1 MNKENILFY
10 SKKCEYCSKII
21 NLINDIDSFEKYKF
35 ICVDENMQFPYVQ
48 RVPTLM
54 VKQIK
59 KPLIGINAF
68 NWIKST
74 SQFNRTTN
82 NIHFKPNKF
91 NNPNDNP
98 LLFDKQDSLH
108 GINNKNNFLLKNNI
122 KNIDNIS
129 YIKNKSD
136 EIYTLP
142 EGSKI
147 NKVNQKKKLNELLN
161 QRAQQE
167 FKMFGSELD
176 TSYSTDK
183 KKIEIDDDSKKFGN
197 RLNNINFIV
206 EQQLNLPTISSSDNS
221 GINTSRIIIDK
232 K

>member
-10 SKKCEYCSKII
+10 SKKCEYCGKII
-21 NLINDIDSFEKYKF
+21 NLINEIDSFEKYKF
-35 ICVDENMQFPYVQ
+35 ICIDENDQYPYIH
-48 RVPTLM
+48 RVPTLI

-74 SQFNRTTN
+74 SQFNRITN
-82 NIHFKPNKF
+82 NINAKPNKF
-91 NNPNDNP
+91 NNANDNP
-98 LLFDKQDSLH
+98 LLFDVEDGLK
-108 GINNKNNFLLKNNI
+108 GMNNKNNLFIKNNV
-122 KNIDNIS
+122 KNIDNLS
-129 YIKNKSD
+129 YLNKKNS

-147 NKVNQKKKLNELLN
+147 DKSNQKKKLNALLN
-161 QRAQQE
+161 QRAKQD
-167 FKMFGSELD
+167 FNLFGTELD
-176 TSYSTDK
+176 TSYSSDK
-183 KKIEIDDDSKKFGN
+183 EKINLNND
-197 RLNNINFIV
+197 LNNISNRINTINFGV
-206 EQQLNLPTISSSDNS
+206 EQQLNLPSISSTDKS

>member
-21 NLINDIDSFEKYKF
+21 NLINEIDSLEKYKF
-35 ICVDENMQFPYVQ
+35 ICVDENSQFPYVQ

-74 SQFNRTTN
+74 SQFNRITN
-82 NIHFKPNKF
+82 NINAKPNKF
-91 NNPNDNP
+91 NNPDDNP
-98 LLFDKQDSLH
+98 LLYDIHNGLN
-108 GINNKNNFLLKNNI
+108 GINTKNNFLLKKDL

-129 YIKNKSD
+129 YLKNKND

-147 NKVNQKKKLNELLN
+147 NKINQKKKLNALLS

-176 TSYSTDK
+176 TSYSSDK
-183 KKIEIDDDSKKFGN
+183 KKIDIDDDSNKFGN
-197 RLNNINFIV
+197 RINNINFVV
-206 EQQLNLPTISSSDNS
+206 EQQLNLPNISSSESS

-232 K
+232 N